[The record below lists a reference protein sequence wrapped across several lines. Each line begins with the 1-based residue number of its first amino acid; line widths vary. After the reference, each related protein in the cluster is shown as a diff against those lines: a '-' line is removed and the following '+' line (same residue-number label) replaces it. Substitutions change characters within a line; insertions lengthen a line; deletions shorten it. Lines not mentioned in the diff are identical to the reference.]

1 MKGTARA
8 IVGYALDF
16 GFYLSLLAL
25 ELFLIAWAV
34 AAVVGFVFFV
44 RALMVSVSSGDIGQ
58 SIWVMVLAALFG
70 ALALIGIGFVVAAP
84 YVGMT
89 KWRSLPPIR

>member
-1 MKGTARA
+1 MKWTVRA
-8 IVGYALDF
+8 IVRYALDF

-44 RALMVSVSSGDIGQ
+44 RTLIVSISSGDIGQ
-58 SIWVMVLAALFG
+58 SIWEMVLAALFG

-84 YVGMT
+84 YVGVT